1 VWAGQGGAA
10 SDSYLLTE
18 ASQFGATSELEMAVP
33 WNLAGFR
40 TAGPTSYFHGGL
52 SPQEILLPVITA
64 TTKATEAA
72 KGVKKLLWELS
83 LGSAKVTARFLSVRI
98 QARSPGLFVD
108 AWPTVRVEV
117 RAGAETCAIPVS
129 GSYGF
134 QESTGAVALRSLDTD
149 PTVTEVNTVALM
161 LTSKAPSRGT
171 VSVYLVDAATNV
183 DLKKIENVEVSLA
196 I

>member
-1 VWAGQGGAA
+1 
-10 SDSYLLTE
+10 
-18 ASQFGATSELEMAVP
+18 
-33 WNLAGFR
+33 
-40 TAGPTSYFHGGL
+40 
-52 SPQEILLPVITA
+52 
-64 TTKATEAA
+64 
-72 KGVKKLLWELS
+72 
-83 LGSAKVTARFLSVRI
+83 
-98 QARSPGLFVD
+98 
-108 AWPTVRVEV
+108 VRVEV